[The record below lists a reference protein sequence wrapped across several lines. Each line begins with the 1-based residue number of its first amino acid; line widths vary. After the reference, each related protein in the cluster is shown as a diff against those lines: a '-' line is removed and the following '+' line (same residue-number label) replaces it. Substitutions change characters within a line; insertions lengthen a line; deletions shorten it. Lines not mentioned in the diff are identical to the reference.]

1 MYVRYLPRADWME
14 HFMGPEDR
22 YYVIVK
28 TDKNE
33 VISSKNL
40 STANVIYTLMV
51 CFKCSVFIEN
61 LLLCIC
67 RNIFVENVV
76 LFFDVS
82 LWRYEC
88 TSCIL
93 FFYECSCLLRFCI
106 YSKLFWMGTFSSS
119 VIITE
124 TFVSTV
130 WIKRIFMNLL
140 TLYTLL
146 LYRSHI
152 IFSFY
157 SYLYIEKCSWKSFTL
172 AFFNSWLIK
181 AVLILFYWITID
193 KYPDKITTGSIL
205 TTFFNSDPYKQ
216 VFACI

>member
-1 MYVRYLPRADWME
+1 MYVRYLPHADWVG

-88 TSCIL
+88 TFESVNSI
-93 FFYECSCLLRFCI
+93 FSVRSCL
-106 YSKLFWMGTFSSS
+106 YSKLFWAHF
-119 VIITE
+119 
-124 TFVSTV
+124 
-130 WIKRIFMNLL
+130 
-140 TLYTLL
+140 LL
-146 LYRSHI
+146 LQLSPWRFSMNKKDFYELRL
-152 IFSFY
+152 IFIAHTLSFL
-157 SYLYIEKCSWKSFTL
+157 S
-172 AFFNSWLIK
+172 
-181 AVLILFYWITID
+181 ITIS
-193 KYPDKITTGSIL
+193 K
-205 TTFFNSDPYKQ
+205 N
-216 VFACI
+216 